1 MKYAFLV
8 ALLISL
14 VTGGLAY
21 LSSDNYIIAA
31 VITLV
36 YLLYYVIF
44 ARKRISLYIEK
55 NNRIH
60 FCYQFINSF
69 VITMSVKDS
78 LEDSFTNATQGATG
92 EYEETIKELS
102 DLNPMEKVNYLRKYF
117 NLAVYKMFINVLDIY
132 QEEGGNLLTMSD
144 ALIQETTRIEDTLN
158 KTNNVIKRIAVEFG
172 ILWIIS
178 LGVLIFL
185 RFGVSD
191 FYQTML
197 SSIPFLVTLIL
208 FFVLFLVSIHS
219 LVRRATELY
228 IKEDNLSE

>member
-1 MKYAFLV
+1 MKNAFLV
-8 ALLISL
+8 ALIVSL

-21 LSSDNYIIAA
+21 LSSDNYIIALA
-31 VITLV
+31 VTAI

-44 ARKRISLYIEK
+44 ARKKIKVYIEK

-60 FCYQFINSF
+60 YCYQFINSF

-78 LEDSFTNATQGATG
+78 LEDSFMNATQGATG
-92 EYEETIKELS
+92 EYEQTVKELV
-102 DLNPMEKVNYLRKYF
+102 DLTPMDKVNYLRKYF

-144 ALIQETTRIEDTLN
+144 SLIQETTRIEDTLN
-158 KTNNVIKRIAVEFG
+158 KTNNSIKKIALEFG
-172 ILWIIS
+172 VLWIIS
-178 LGVLIFL
+178 LGVLVFL

-197 SSIPFLVTLIL
+197 KSIPFLVTLIL

-219 LVRRATELY
+219 LIRRATDLY

>member
-1 MKYAFLV
+1 MKNAFLI
-8 ALLISL
+8 ALIISL

-21 LSSDNYIIAA
+21 LSLDNYIIAIIVF
-31 VITLV
+31 VI

-44 ARKRISLYIEK
+44 ARKRISTYIKK
-55 NNRIH
+55 NDRIH
-60 FCYQFINSF
+60 YCYQFINSF

-78 LEDSFTNATQGATG
+78 LEDSFLNATQGAMG
-92 EYEETIKELS
+92 EYSDVIKELA
-102 DLNPMEKVNYLRKYF
+102 DLSTMDKVNYLRKYF

-158 KTNNVIKRIAVEFG
+158 KTNNLVKKIALEFG
-172 ILWIIS
+172 ILWVIS
-178 LGVLIFL
+178 LGVLVFL

-197 SSIPFLVTLIL
+197 KSIPFLVVLLL

-219 LVRRATELY
+219 LIRRATELY